1 MAGGKCWR
9 HFSDP
14 AGEFAM
20 LPGRRCPLPTRKGA
34 PYILR
39 FYTPLACLFRGPRNV
54 NFEVIRITILLSTSS
69 PSCRGSGSLGSV
81 DQPPLVRGR
90 GLRCPVWCNP
100 TFISLHGCNHAAV
113 FVRVSAACCPAMRWS
128 PFCCRPLNRTVSV
141 QSQSFARRPL
151 YPQAAYRLVARSLG
165 IGNRSLY
172 VRFLAARLVKPVY
185 FDTCH
190 VSRSPAQI

>member
-1 MAGGKCWR
+1 MPPPYTEGSALYSSFR
-9 HFSDP
+9 HP
-14 AGEFAM
+14 
-20 LPGRRCPLPTRKGA
+20 P
-34 PYILR
+34 
-39 FYTPLACLFRGPRNV
+39 ACLFRGSRKV
-54 NFEVIRITILLSTSS
+54 NFEAIRITIVLSTSS

-113 FVRVSAACCPAMRWS
+113 SVRVSAACCPAMRWP

-151 YPQAAYRLVARSLG
+151 YP
-165 IGNRSLY
+165 
-172 VRFLAARLVKPVY
+172 
-185 FDTCH
+185 
-190 VSRSPAQI
+190 